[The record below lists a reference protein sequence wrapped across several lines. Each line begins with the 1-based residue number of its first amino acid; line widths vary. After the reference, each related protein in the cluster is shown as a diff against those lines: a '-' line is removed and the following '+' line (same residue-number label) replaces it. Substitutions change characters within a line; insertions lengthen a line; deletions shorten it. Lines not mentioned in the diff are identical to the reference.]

1 MTSPK
6 AMNAARNS
14 SNEKRSPFRTAFMA
28 AALALAL
35 PVLSGCAMMSSH
47 EQANTNFFDSVN
59 ALEQRVDT
67 LHIGMTKDQ
76 VFAALGMNEHDMST
90 LDRQGIKIA
99 LYGSADQVIQGS
111 EAEVRAFFGDME
123 GYNFTYADIHKDR
136 SFSGLKI
143 KTVGTGYDVDVT
155 LIFKNGE
162 LYENPIISGGRVNA
176 IDKDPII
183 KPNNI
188 TGAFIP

>member
-6 AMNAARNS
+6 ATNPARNS
-14 SNEKRSPFRTAFMA
+14 SNNTKQSIRRTFMA
-28 AALALAL
+28 AALALAI
-35 PVLSGCAMMSSH
+35 PVLSGCTMMSSH
-47 EQANTNFFDSVN
+47 EQANTNFFGSVDV
-59 ALEQRVDT
+59 LEQRVDT
-67 LHIGMTKDQ
+67 LQIGMTKDQ
-76 VFAALGMNEHDMST
+76 VFNALGMSEHDMST

-99 LYGSADQVIQGS
+99 LYGSADQIIQGS

-123 GYNFTYADIHKDR
+123 GYSFTYADIHKDR

-143 KTVGTGYDVDVT
+143 KTVGTGYDIDVT
-155 LIFKNGE
+155 LIFKDGE
-162 LYENPIISGGRVNA
+162 LYENPIISGGRVNG